1 MLKQGEEFYSQNYL
15 FGEDNAM
22 INDTNKTAAEQ
33 APGEDR
39 LKLAATAM
47 RANKMLHAKGNEQ
60 SEKNNLVHSDKI
72 EEIIKEWPATAKMA
86 AENTM
91 KFYGS
96 PNETTE
102 SYLIWFNNG
111 PWKRTVAFRDEVPHD
126 FPEPHSDVLE
136 QFIDYHV
143 PADKAGLIAELEG
156 SLVIDRTKGE
166 VSVHC
171 DNEGANTLSINM
183 MHDVVTGKR
192 TPEEAREFIKKEIVE
207 YLMDRPAPYAEKI
220 QFELPEEKQ
229 WDPDVTIVKDKEL
242 MQAVAEKQIEL
253 GLK

>member
-1 MLKQGEEFYSQNYL
+1 MALDSE
-15 FGEDNAM
+15 
-22 INDTNKTAAEQ
+22 KTAAEQ
-33 APGEDR
+33 APGEAR
-39 LKLAATAM
+39 LELAATAM
-47 RANKMLHAKGNEQ
+47 VANEKLHASGPEEVERTAVVDEDSVKGI
-60 SEKNNLVHSDKI
+60 I
-72 EEIIKEWPATAKMA
+72 EEWPVTAKMA

-91 KFYGS
+91 KFYGA
-96 PNETTE
+96 PNEATP
-102 SYLIWFNNG
+102 SCLVWYNNG

-126 FPEPHSDVLE
+126 FPEPHTDVLE

-143 PADKAGLIAELEG
+143 PADKVGLVAQLEG

-183 MHDVVTGKR
+183 MHEVVTGKR

-207 YLMDRPAPYAEKI
+207 YVMNRPAPYAEKF
-220 QFELPEEKQ
+220 QFELPQGEQ
-229 WDPDVTIVKDKEL
+229 WDPDVAVVDDAEL
-242 MQAVAEKQIEL
+242 MQAVSEKKKEL

>member
-1 MLKQGEEFYSQNYL
+1 M
-15 FGEDNAM
+15 
-22 INDTNKTAAEQ
+22 NK
-33 APGEDR
+33 
-39 LKLAATAM
+39 
-47 RANKMLHAKGNEQ
+47 AK
-60 SEKNNLVHSDKI
+60 KNNLVHSDKV

-91 KFYGS
+91 KFYWS
-96 PNETTE
+96 PNEATE

>member
-1 MLKQGEEFYSQNYL
+1 MAK
-15 FGEDNAM
+15 
-22 INDTNKTAAEQ
+22 DTEKTAAEQ
-33 APGEDR
+33 APGEAR

-47 RANKMLHAKGNEQ
+47 AGNKKLHETGREDKETTESIDTDSVKGI
-60 SEKNNLVHSDKI
+60 I
-72 EEIIKEWPATAKMA
+72 EEWPATAKMA

-91 KFYGS
+91 KFYGP
-96 PNETTE
+96 PNEAT
-102 SYLIWFNNG
+102 SSCLIWYKNG
-111 PWKRTVAFRDEVPHD
+111 PWKRTIAFRDEVPHD
-126 FPEPHSDVLE
+126 FPEPHTDVLE

-143 PADKAGLIAELEG
+143 PATKAGLIAELEG

-183 MHDVVTGKR
+183 MHEIVTGKR

-207 YLMDRPAPYAEKI
+207 YMMDRPAPYAERF
-220 QFELPEEKQ
+220 QFELPQGEQ
-229 WDPDVTIVKDKEL
+229 WDPDVTVVKDDEL
-242 MQAVAEKQIEL
+242 MKTIADKQEEL